1 MDNNQD
7 KLKRDILSRHIVM
20 ISLGGTIS
28 ASFFLGIGSILNTV
42 GAFGTVIGFFIGG
55 IIMMLVMISLAEM
68 AIECL

>member
-42 GAFGTVIGFFIGG
+42 GAFGTVIGFFYWWHNNDVSNDQ
-55 IIMMLVMISLAEM
+55 LD
-68 AIECL
+68 